1 MHTDSDNF
9 IIFFITDEERDD
21 ATGNFMEERVDD
33 YQSQAITVKIPIS
46 EVDKISSDKKS
57 NDGTAPRDLRKLTV
71 NCIDC
76 KTEILTTMEAYKAV
90 VAKFKLPDAQFR

>member
-1 MHTDSDNF
+1 MHTDLDNF
-9 IIFFITDEERDD
+9 KIFFITEEERDD
-21 ATGNFMEERVDD
+21 GIENFMEERVDF
-33 YQSQAITVKIPIS
+33 QSQGITVKIPIS
-46 EVDKISSDKKS
+46 EVDKISNDKKS
-57 NDGTAPRDLRKLTV
+57 NDGTAPRDPRKLTV